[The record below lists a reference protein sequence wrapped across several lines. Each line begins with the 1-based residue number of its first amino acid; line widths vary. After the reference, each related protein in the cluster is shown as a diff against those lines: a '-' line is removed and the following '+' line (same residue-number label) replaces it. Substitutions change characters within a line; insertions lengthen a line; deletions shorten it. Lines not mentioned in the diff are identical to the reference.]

1 MGEVLV
7 AVRTPDPVLQR
18 SLRQELPELAQA
30 LKQAGFE
37 AALTTPAGRTLG
49 TGSESQPES
58 RAGERGPRGDG
69 HGQSH
74 TDGHS
79 QGENHGDSRH
89 QERRF
94 ETWLEQMED

>member
-37 AALTTPAGRTLG
+37 AALTPPAGPTLG
-49 TGSESQPES
+49 TGSEAQSEGG
-58 RAGERGPRGDG
+58 AGGRGPRGDG
-69 HGQSH
+69 HGQRDAH
-74 TDGHS
+74 GHS
-79 QGENHGDSRH
+79 QGENHEDSRQ